1 MKNDKDGRRKNNMDE
16 AVKAIARETL
26 GIDTLET
33 RNSDRLD
40 FHELPVWK
48 IREALEIAFR
58 AGQEEPSSE

>member
-1 MKNDKDGRRKNNMDE
+1 MDD

-33 RNSDRLD
+33 RNNDRLD
-40 FHELPVWK
+40 FHELSVWR

-58 AGQEEPSSE
+58 AGQEEPER